1 MPVADINPD
10 AAILLMLL
18 ADDQAAQ
25 IVEELSPREIEM
37 LGKAMV
43 ALNEV
48 GSDAAE
54 GALNRFVE
62 SARNHSVLRID
73 GTERARSV
81 LTKALGDGRGDA
93 VMAKLVPAAPMA
105 QIAPLKWMRDEDIVA
120 VIEREHAQVGAAIL
134 ADVEPDRAAQLM
146 QALTPARQEDVVRR
160 MARLGSIGPLA
171 IEELTRLLGDG
182 ATKVAPVAVER
193 SARVTAA
200 AAVLS
205 KMAKPLDQQLL
216 RAIGKRD
223 KALAQ
228 DIADEMFVFADVL
241 KLDTKNLS
249 AVVRAVDAAV
259 LVLAMRTM
267 SDPERERMLAGLS
280 ARAADTI
287 RDELAEAAPVALS
300 DVESAQKAIVGIVR
314 QMENDGALQT
324 GGGAAYV

>member
-1 MPVADINPD
+1 MAEINPD

-48 GSDAAE
+48 GSDEAE

-62 SARNHSVLRID
+62 SARNHSAVRVD
-73 GTERARSV
+73 GAERARSV
-81 LTKALGDGRGDA
+81 LTKALGDDRGDA
-93 VMAKLVPAAPMA
+93 VMAKLAPAAPTA
-105 QIAPLKWMRDEDIVA
+105 QFTPLKWMRDAEIIA
-120 VIEREHAQVGAAIL
+120 VIESEHPQVGAAIL
-134 ADVEPDRAAQLM
+134 ADVEPERAALLM
-146 QALTPARQEDVVRR
+146 QGIAPAQQEDLVRR
-160 MARLGSIGPLA
+160 MTRLGNIGPIA
-171 IEELTRLLGDG
+171 NEELARFLGDG
-182 ATKVAPVAVER
+182 ASKPAPVPVER

-200 AAVLS
+200 AAILS
-205 KMAKPLDQQLL
+205 KMPKPSDQVLL

-228 DIADEMFVFADVL
+228 DIADEMFIFADVL
-241 KLDTKNLS
+241 KLSAKNL
-249 AVVRAVDAAV
+249 ATVMRGVDADV
-259 LVLAMRTM
+259 LVLAMRTL
-267 SDPERERMLAGLS
+267 PEAEREKMLAGLS

-287 RDELAEAAPVALS
+287 RDELTEAAPVTLA

-314 QMENDGALQT
+314 QMENDGSLQL
-324 GGGAAYV
+324 GGNAAYV

>member
-1 MPVADINPD
+1 MAEINPD

-25 IVEELSPREIEM
+25 IIEELSPREIEM

-48 GSDAAE
+48 GSDEAE

-62 SARNHSVLRID
+62 SARNHSVMRVD

-81 LTKALGDGRGDA
+81 ITKALGDGRGDA
-93 VMAKLVPAAPMA
+93 VMAKLAPAAPTA
-105 QIAPLKWMRDEDIVA
+105 QITPLKWMRDEEIMA
-120 VIEREHAQVGAAIL
+120 VIDAEHPQVGAVIL
-134 ADVEPDRAAQLM
+134 ADVEPERAA
-146 QALTPARQEDVVRR
+146 ALLKDLAPARQEDLVRR
-160 MARLGSIGPLA
+160 MARLGAVGPIA
-171 IEELTRLLGDG
+171 IEELARFLGDG
-182 ATKVAPVAVER
+182 AAKPAPATVER

-200 AAVLS
+200 AAILS
-205 KMAKPLDQQLL
+205 KMPKPTDQLLL

-228 DIADEMFVFADVL
+228 DIADEMFIFADVL
-241 KLDTKNLS
+241 KLDAKNLS
-249 AVVRAVDAAV
+249 VVVRAIDASV

-267 SDPERERMLAGLS
+267 SEAEREKMLAGLS

-287 RDELAEAAPVALS
+287 RDELAEAAPVALAE
-300 DVESAQKAIVGIVR
+300 VEAAQKAIVGIVR
-314 QMENDGALQT
+314 QMENDGSLQI
-324 GGGAAYV
+324 GGNAAYV

>member
-1 MPVADINPD
+1 MAEINPD

-43 ALNEV
+43 GLSEV

-54 GALNRFVE
+54 AALNRFVE
-62 SARNHSVLRID
+62 SARNHSVMRVD

-81 LTKALGDGRGDA
+81 INMALGDGRGDA
-93 VMAKLVPAAPMA
+93 VMARLAPAAPTA
-105 QIAPLKWMRDEDIVA
+105 QITPLKWMRDEEIIT
-120 VIEREHAQVGAAIL
+120 VIECEHRQVGAVIL
-134 ADVEPDRAAQLM
+134 ADVEPERAAALM
-146 QALTPARQEDVVRR
+146 AALSPTTQEDLVRR
-160 MARLGSIGPLA
+160 MTRLGNVGPVA
-171 IEELTRLLGDG
+171 VEELARFLGD
-182 ATKVAPVAVER
+182 AAAKPVPMTVER

-200 AAVLS
+200 AAILS
-205 KMAKPLDQQLL
+205 KMPKPTDQALL

-228 DIADEMFVFADVL
+228 DIADEMFIFADVL
-241 KLDTKNLS
+241 KLDAKNLS
-249 AVVRAVDAAV
+249 AVVRAVDTAV

-267 SDPERERMLAGLS
+267 SEAERERMLSGLS

-300 DVESAQKAIVGIVR
+300 EVEAAQKAIVGIVR
-314 QMENDGALQT
+314 QMENDGSLQI
-324 GGGAAYV
+324 GGNAAYV